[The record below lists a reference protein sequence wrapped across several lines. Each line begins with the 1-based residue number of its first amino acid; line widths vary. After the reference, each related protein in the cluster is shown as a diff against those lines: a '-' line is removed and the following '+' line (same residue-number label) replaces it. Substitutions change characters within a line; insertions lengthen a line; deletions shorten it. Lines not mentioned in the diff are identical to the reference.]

1 MFVYF
6 VFVRSCRH
14 ANVIGSSVV
23 RAFESVVDS
32 RQFPM

>member
-1 MFVYF
+1 
-6 VFVRSCRH
+6 
-14 ANVIGSSVV
+14 VIGSSVV